1 MVHLALRKGTAMGSN
16 VKQVRQ
22 AQRET
27 FLRKLAQRKAAL
39 AEQGVTPDKIKK
51 DRMVKHLLSDIQR
64 TALAIASIEK
74 RAKTIEQAQQQ
85 KQERAAQAAA
95 APKGKKGKAEA
106 PPVKEGKKEK
116 KEKKDKKEKKEAE
129 A

>member
-1 MVHLALRKGTAMGSN
+1 MGSN

-22 AQRET
+22 TQREI

-39 AEQGVTPDKIKK
+39 IEQGVTPDKIKK
-51 DRMVKHLLSDIQR
+51 DRVIKHLLSDIQR
-64 TALAIASIEK
+64 SALAIASIEK
-74 RAKTIEQAQQQ
+74 RAKTIEQAKLQR
-85 KQERAAQAAA
+85 QERAALAAA
-95 APKGKKGKAEA
+95 APKGKKAKAEA
-106 PPVKEGKKEK
+106 APVKEGKKEK